1 MEEPQR
7 EGDPERREHIGA
19 AKVSEEPC
27 GYYEQ
32 AAKRVKRQDIF
43 QPYPEEG
50 YNGGNQVCKMQVE
63 VKS

>member
-32 AAKRVKRQDIF
+32 AAKRVNRQDIF

-50 YNGGNQVCKMQVE
+50 YNGGN
-63 VKS
+63 